1 MQSEPSPSVGELG
14 QGHPPWGAAVRN
26 GPEMANSLQIGQ
38 NRAQI
43 VPIFAHSARNRLV
56 GQQILPA
63 GQPPCDST
71 VHRGLKR

>member
-1 MQSEPSPSVGELG
+1 MQPVPSPSVGELG

-43 VPIFAHSARNRLV
+43 IPLFAHSAGNTSRATNFARR
-56 GQQILPA
+56 A
-63 GQPPCDST
+63 ASM
-71 VHRGLKR
+71 